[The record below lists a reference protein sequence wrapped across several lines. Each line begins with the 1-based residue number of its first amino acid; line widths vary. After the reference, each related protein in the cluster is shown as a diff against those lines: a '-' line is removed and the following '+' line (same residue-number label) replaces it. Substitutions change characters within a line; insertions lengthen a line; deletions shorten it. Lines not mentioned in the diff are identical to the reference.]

1 MANPGLSDEAC
12 LEAIKAL
19 KEANGVKADAAR
31 LLGIPRRTLGNR
43 LTRAAERGLDGSTPR
58 PLPPGQRVKGVS
70 TLYNSD
76 GEVTAQWVK
85 TVAEQSAGDI
95 VAEIREAFAD
105 LDRAPLIPAPS
116 HSDDDLATVYPLADW
131 HIGMLSWHEETGHNY
146 DLKIADKTIR
156 EAMSRL
162 IACAPASKQGVVL
175 GLGDM
180 LHADGYEPMT
190 ARSKNILDVDGR
202 YPRVLKAAIQLI
214 TFTIEQAL
222 QKHES
227 VLVRILPGNHD
238 DQSAI
243 FLSIALAL
251 RFEQE
256 PRVTVDEHAGRFWWW
271 RWGSVLL
278 GATHGDKA
286 KMADLPLLMASHNAE
301 AWGQTKYRHIY
312 TGHIHTQTGIEK
324 AGVTVESFQ
333 TPAVPDAWHAAMG
346 YGAGRSL
353 TAITHHR
360 AHGEIARQ
368 KVNIV

>member
-1 MANPGLSDEAC
+1 MTNSGLSDDACIEAV
-12 LEAIKAL
+12 KAL
-19 KEANGVKADAAR
+19 NAHGGNTTAAASS
-31 LLGIPRRTLGNR
+31 LKIPRTTLINR
-43 LTRAAERGLDGSTPR
+43 LQRATDRGLDGSIPK
-58 PLPPGQRVKGVS
+58 PLPIGQRVKGTS
-70 TLYNSD
+70 TLYNAD
-76 GEVTAQWVK
+76 GEVTATWVK
-85 TVAEQSAGDI
+85 TVAEQSTGDI
-95 VAEIREAFAD
+95 IEEIREAFAD
-105 LDRAPLIPAPS
+105 LDRSPLVPAPS

-131 HIGMLSWHEETGHNY
+131 HIGLLSWHEETGHNY

-162 IACAPASKQGVVL
+162 IACAPASRQGVVL

-271 RWGSVLL
+271 RWGKVLL

-301 AWGQTKYRHIY
+301 DWGQTKFRHIY

-324 AGVTVESFQ
+324 SGVTVESFQ

-353 TAITHHR
+353 TAITHSKV
-360 AHGEIARQ
+360 HGEIARQ

>member
-1 MANPGLSDEAC
+1 MSNPGLSDEAC
-12 LEAIKAL
+12 IEAVNAL
-19 KEANGVKADAAR
+19 SQANGVIADAAR
-31 LLGIPRRTLGNR
+31 ILDIPRATMQNR
-43 LTRAAERGLDGSTPR
+43 LHRASERGLDGSTPK
-58 PLPPGQRVKGVS
+58 PLPIGQRVKGVS

-85 TVAEQSAGDI
+85 TVAEQSAADL
-95 VAEIREAFAD
+95 VEEIREAFAD
-105 LDRAPLIPAPS
+105 LDRAPLIAAPA
-116 HSDDDLATVYPLADW
+116 HSDADLATVYPLADW

-162 IACAPASKQGVVL
+162 IACAPDSKQGVIL

-180 LHADGYEPMT
+180 LHADGYEPTT

-202 YPRVLKAAIQLI
+202 YPRVLKAAVQLI

-222 QKHES
+222 QKHEN

-251 RFEQE
+251 RFENE

-271 RWGSVLL
+271 RWGKVLL

-286 KMADLPLLMASHNAE
+286 KMADLPLLMASKNAKD
-301 AWGQTKYRHIY
+301 WGATTFRHIY

-324 AGVTVESFQ
+324 SGVTVESFQ

-353 TAITHHR
+353 TAVTHSKS
-360 AHGEIARQ
+360 HGEIARQ